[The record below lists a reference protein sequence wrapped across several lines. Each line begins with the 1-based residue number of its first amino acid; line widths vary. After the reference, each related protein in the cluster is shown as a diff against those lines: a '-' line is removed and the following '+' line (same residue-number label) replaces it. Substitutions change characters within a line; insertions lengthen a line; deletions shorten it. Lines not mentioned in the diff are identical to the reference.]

1 MSPPSMLLSVS
12 GMQTHSADPTKTA
25 PDFPPP
31 FTRTNRRDA
40 TLSEQEIELLP
51 RVFSQTFVLSP
62 VATNASQFVIV
73 SESFRFVG

>member
-1 MSPPSMLLSVS
+1 MLLTVS
-12 GMQTHSADPTKTA
+12 GMQTHAPDPSKPA

-31 FTRTNRRDA
+31 LSRVSRQRDS
-40 TLSEQEIELLP
+40 TLSEKEIDLLP